1 MTECILGTSS
11 SRRTTIAPKP
21 RGAQWEGPQGL
32 SLLVQGPSRPQQALR
47 CRSRFSLS
55 VIRAWGVPYN
65 CETLTTAR
73 KRRSHHLEEN

>member
-11 SRRTTIAPKP
+11 SRRTTITPQ
-21 RGAQWEGPQGL
+21 RRVTQGEGPQEP
-32 SLLVQGPSRPQQALR
+32 SPLVLGPSRPQQALR
-47 CRSRFSLS
+47 CRSRLSLS